1 MIRLLSLLCFF
12 FFGLAM
18 PAAAEDQIAKGRA
31 LFFQHCAVCHGQD
44 AGGGNDAGGTPPP
57 DLTRIAGRRGSV
69 WPMLEIMSI
78 IDGYTK
84 ATEPREGM
92 PVVPEL
98 NQGSQIEFDTGNGLA
113 VLVPANLVAVVSYLE
128 SIQRPRPQRYVP

>member
-1 MIRLLSLLCFF
+1 MVRFLSLLGLFF
-12 FFGLAM
+12 FAFAM
-18 PAAAEDQIAKGRA
+18 NVSAETQISEGKA

-44 AGGGNDAGGTPPP
+44 ARGGINAGGTPPP
-57 DLTRIAGRRGSV
+57 DLTRIAERRGSV

-84 ATEPREGM
+84 ATEPRQGM
-92 PVVPEL
+92 PVIPEL
-98 NQGSQIEFDTGNGLA
+98 SQGSQIEFDTGNGLA
-113 VLVPANLVAVVSYLE
+113 VLVPANLVSVVSYLE